1 MISRDTLKYFKSSL
15 WLSAVGIALAIP
27 LGYSIGGLNG
37 ILETVFI
44 VSILSVLEVS
54 LSFDNA
60 VVNATVLKDMTP
72 KWRHR
77 FLTWGIAIA
86 VFGMRLIFPLAIISL
101 VVWIDP
107 WSALLLAIN
116 EPQEYERIMT
126 SAHVAISAYGG
137 TFLLMV
143 GLKYFFDREKQI
155 HWIKKIEA
163 PLTYLGR
170 LEAFE
175 IGLAIVILLVFYNV
189 LPEGEG
195 ATFLTSGLWGLLT
208 FIAVDGIG
216 SFLKLPTKSALDPE
230 RASVGMFLY
239 LEVLDASFS
248 FDGVI
253 GAFALTNNL
262 FIMMIGLGIGALFVR
277 SMTIMLVERETLS
290 EYRYL
295 EHGAFWAILALA
307 AAMFGSTIVHIPE
320 VITGLVGA
328 VFIGFSFWSSV
339 RHNKKLAPVSPTG
352 EILR

>member
-1 MISRDTLKYFKSSL
+1 MVNRATLKYFTGSF
-15 WLSAVGIALAIP
+15 WLSALGLAIAIP
-27 LGYSIGGLNG
+27 LGYSYGGLNG
-37 ILETVFI
+37 AIQTLFI
-44 VSILSVLEVS
+44 VIVLSVLEVS

-60 VVNATVLKDMTP
+60 VVNAVVLKDMTP
-72 KWRHR
+72 KWRQR

-86 VFGMRLIFPLAIISL
+86 VFGMRLIFPLAIIAI
-101 VVWIDP
+101 VAKINP
-107 WSALLLAIN
+107 WSALMLAVR
-116 EPQEYERIMT
+116 EPQEYERIMM
-126 SAHVAISAYGG
+126 SAHVAISSYGG

-143 GLKYFFDREKQI
+143 GLKYFFDREKEV

-163 PLTYLGR
+163 PLSYLGR
-170 LEAFE
+170 LDAFE
-175 IGLAIVILLVFYNV
+175 IGFTIILLLLFYNL
-189 LPEGEG
+189 LPSDEGM
-195 ATFLTSGLWGLLT
+195 TFLTSGLWGLIT

-216 SFLKLPTKSALDPE
+216 SFLKLPTKSVLDPE

-277 SMTIMLVERETLS
+277 SMTIMLVDRQTLS

-307 AAMFGSTIVHIPE
+307 ACMYLSTLMHIPE
-320 VITGLVGA
+320 VVTGLIGA
-328 VFIGFSFWSSV
+328 VFIGLSFWSSV
-339 RHNKKLAPVSPTG
+339 RHNRKHS
-352 EILR
+352 

>member
-1 MISRDTLKYFKSSL
+1 MMNRETLKYFSGSF
-15 WLSAVGIALAIP
+15 WLTGLGLAIAVP
-27 LGYSIGGLNG
+27 IGYMYGGVNG
-37 ILETVFI
+37 IFRTLFI
-44 VSILSVLEVS
+44 VVVLSILEVS

-60 VVNATVLKDMTP
+60 VVNAVVLKDMTP

-86 VFGMRLIFPLAIISL
+86 VFGMRLIFPLAIIAI
-101 VVWIDP
+101 VAKINP
-107 WSALLLAIN
+107 WSALMLAIQ
-116 EPQEYERIMT
+116 EPSEYERIMT

-143 GLKYFFDREKQI
+143 GLKYFFDREKEV
-155 HWIKKIEA
+155 HWIKNVERF
-163 PLTYLGR
+163 LSYLGR

-175 IGLAIVILLVFYNV
+175 IGFTIILLLLFYKL
-189 LPEGEG
+189 LPGEDG
-195 ATFLTSGLWGLLT
+195 ATFLTAGLWGLIT

-216 SFLKLPTKSALDPE
+216 SFLKLPTQSAIDPE
-230 RASVGMFLY
+230 RASIGMFLY

-277 SMTIMLVERETLS
+277 SMTIMLVDRQTLS

-307 AAMFGSTIVHIPE
+307 TCMYLSAMIHIPE
-320 VITGLVGA
+320 VVTGLIGA
-328 VFIGFSFWSSV
+328 VFIGLSFWSSI
-339 RHNKKLAPVSPTG
+339 RHNKKHPAAKV
-352 EILR
+352 